1 MKYQWSEIFL
11 SIEGEAKWSGHP
23 TVYIRFTRC
32 NFSCKG
38 FNNPDNIE
46 PASERALGFSPQH
59 INTISEIPE
68 ISIGCDSIYSWHKD
82 FRHLWHQGDEHV
94 LAAEVTKVL
103 PSYGWKSNTG
113 QEVILSLTGGEPT
126 LHAKTIPHLLSTPEF
141 NQVKHVLIETN
152 CSVPLSE
159 TFITALDDWAL
170 NRKGRIT
177 WSNSP
182 KLKASGEPFDKAI
195 RPEIALM
202 QRRVTQDRCIQ
213 YFKFVCRNDDDFQE
227 VQYVMEQYYRAGIP
241 RNVEVYIMPM
251 ACTEQQQKKVM
262 QDVAMKCLE
271 YGFIYCH
278 RIQNTVFE
286 NAIGK

>member
-1 MKYQWSEIFL
+1 MKYQWSEVFL

-46 PASERALGFSPQH
+46 PASERALGFSPQL

-68 ISIGCDSIYSWHKD
+68 ISVGCDSIYSWHKD
-82 FRHLWHQGDEHV
+82 FQHLWHQGDEHV

-126 LHAKTIPHLLSTPEF
+126 LHAKSIPHLLSTPEF
-141 NQVKHVLIETN
+141 DQIKHVLIETN

-159 TFITALDDWAL
+159 TFITALDDWAQ
-170 NRKGRIT
+170 NRNGRIT

-195 RPEIALM
+195 KPEIALM
-202 QRRVTQDRCIQ
+202 QRKITPKHCTQ
-213 YFKFVCRNDDDFQE
+213 YFKFVCCNDDDFQE
-227 VQYVMEQYYRAGIP
+227 VQYVMEQYYRAGVP

-251 ACTEQQQKKVM
+251 ACTEQQQKSVM
-262 QDVAMKCLE
+262 QDVAMKCLD

>member
-11 SIEGEAKWSGHP
+11 SIEGEAKWAGHP
-23 TVYIRFTRC
+23 TAYIRFTGC

-46 PASERALGFSPQH
+46 PASEHALGFSPKRIH
-59 INTISEIPE
+59 AVSEIPE
-68 ISIGCDSIYSWHKD
+68 ISIGCDSLYSWHKD

-94 LAAEVTKVL
+94 LAAEVTKIL
-103 PSYGWKSNTG
+103 PSYGWKSDTG

-126 LHAKTIPHLLSTPEF
+126 LRAKTIPHLLSTPEF
-141 NQVKHVLIETN
+141 NQVRHVLIETN
-152 CSVPLSE
+152 CAVSLPE
-159 TFITALDDWAL
+159 GFIAALGDWAR
-170 NRKGRIT
+170 NRSGHIT

-182 KLKASGEPFDKAI
+182 KLTVSGEPFAQAI
-195 RPEIALM
+195 RPDVALM
-202 QRRVTQDRCIQ
+202 QRKIPQEHYTQ
-213 YFKFVCRNDDDFQE
+213 YFKFVCCDDDDFQE
-227 VQYVMEQYYRAGIP
+227 VQHVMTQYYNAGVP
-241 RNVEVYIMPM
+241 RHVEVYIMPM
-251 ACTEQQQKKVM
+251 ACTEQQQKQVM
-262 QDVAMKCLE
+262 QNVAMKCLE